1 MWVRFLFL
9 FVLVYFNSGLDAKVG
24 LLQSRSEKSVSTAQ
38 KPVILN
44 ERSGEADK
52 ALKRKTFPMRH
63 WAKHYSSLG
72 RQKSAVSTQQTVA
85 RELYATQ
92 TLTFPVQ
99 QKALADMNGRLAALQ
114 QRAQM
119 SIDDRLTA
127 IEEQR
132 VYAMMLQGT
141 QQYGAMR
148 EKISLRELNRIQ
160 FRRNR

>member
-1 MWVRFLFL
+1 
-9 FVLVYFNSGLDAKVG
+9 
-24 LLQSRSEKSVSTAQ
+24 
-38 KPVILN
+38 
-44 ERSGEADK
+44 
-52 ALKRKTFPMRH
+52 
-63 WAKHYSSLG
+63 
-72 RQKSAVSTQQTVA
+72 VSTQQTVA